1 MQQIILNFDGV
12 TTWNDLYDV
21 LKTACS
27 LPENCRRSLD
37 AIWRCL
43 RGSFTQ
49 PTVLLLENLAALP
62 RELYPVIPVL
72 QQMFRDLEEEEEF
85 VTAEIADKAVLDAL
99 LTQREP
105 EEEELYF

>member
-1 MQQIILNFDGV
+1 M
-12 TTWNDLYDV
+12 
-21 LKTACS
+21 
-27 LPENCRRSLD
+27 
-37 AIWRCL
+37 
-43 RGSFTQ
+43 
-49 PTVLLLENLAALP
+49 
-62 RELYPVIPVL
+62 

>member
-12 TTWNDLYDV
+12 TTWNALYDF
-21 LKTACS
+21 LKTT
-27 LPENCRRSLD
+27 LFLTENCRRSLD

-72 QQMFRDLEEEEEF
+72 QQMFRDLEAEEGL
-85 VTAEIADKAVLDAL
+85 VTVEIADKPVLDAL
-99 LTQREP
+99 LTQPEP
-105 EEEELYF
+105 EEEALYF